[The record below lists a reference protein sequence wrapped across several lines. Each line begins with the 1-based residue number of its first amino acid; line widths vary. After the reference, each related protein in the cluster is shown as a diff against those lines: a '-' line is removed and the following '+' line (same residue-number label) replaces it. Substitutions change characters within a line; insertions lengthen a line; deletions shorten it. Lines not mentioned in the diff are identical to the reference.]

1 MPRIVRNFWVDV
13 DVDGR
18 QTMIGTGPKGYRGGL
33 KLTLYQRNEG
43 SVDKALA
50 IDCYWGSDGQLHT
63 LVGDEEGHVVYKV
76 TTDRDEPSLD
86 KEDRAMVRKVLGK
99 GTTSAE
105 KERGYSILASIKRE
119 LGRLPYDKQ
128 KKFVDCIVAELL

>member
-1 MPRIVRNFWVDV
+1 MPRVVRNFWIDL

-18 QTMIGTGPKGYRGGL
+18 QTMIGTGPKRHNGGL

-50 IDCYWGSDGQLHT
+50 IDCCWGRDGQLHT

-76 TTDRDEPSLD
+76 TTDRDEPSLN
-86 KEDRAMVRKVLGK
+86 KEDRAMVRKSMGK
-99 GTTSAE
+99 GATTDE
-105 KERGYSILASIKRE
+105 KERGYNILASIKRE

-128 KKFVDCIVAELL
+128 KKFLECIVAELL